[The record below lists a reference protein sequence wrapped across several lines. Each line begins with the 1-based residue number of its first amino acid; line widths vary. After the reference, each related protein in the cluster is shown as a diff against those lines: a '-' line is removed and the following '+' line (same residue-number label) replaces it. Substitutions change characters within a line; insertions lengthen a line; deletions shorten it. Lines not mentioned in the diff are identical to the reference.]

1 MPLLVASNAACPGNL
16 PEKIQFSLRLASL
29 RAKFLFPSG
38 SDKVNVVLGIM
49 LYLRLYAYIYYGTI
63 RFKISNP

>member
-1 MPLLVASNAACPGNL
+1 LC
-16 PEKIQFSLRLASL
+16 LASL
-29 RAKFLFPSG
+29 RAKFLFSSG

-49 LYLRLYAYIYYGTI
+49 LYLRSYAYIYYGTI